1 MLGDVLMLLHT
12 AYGDRLGRLLRTGE
26 RDVAHTEWT
35 AATFHNAKFG
45 ARSGATPQDAQE
57 RRDAFPFQPFPLH
70 MEDRETDTRSNYTR
84 TILDNGICA
93 NMDRLAPDKAR
104 ARVAGVIH
112 SVVARRNT
120 TRKQQT
126 PRSAAADRSRW
137 PGQSRCQTLIR
148 FC

>member
-70 MEDRETDTRSNYTR
+70 MADRETDRHT
-84 TILDNGICA
+84 LQ
-93 NMDRLAPDKAR
+93 L
-104 ARVAGVIH
+104 
-112 SVVARRNT
+112 NT
-120 TRKQQT
+120 HHIGQRHLRQYGQV
-126 PRSAAADRSRW
+126 SA
-137 PGQSRCQTLIR
+137 
-148 FC
+148 

>member
-45 ARSGATPQDAQE
+45 ARSGAT
-57 RRDAFPFQPFPLH
+57 RRTRAPRRVSLPPFPLH

-112 SVVARRNT
+112 SVDATRRGSNK
-120 TRKQQT
+120 RRDQQQ
-126 PRSAAADRSRW
+126 RIAVGGQAKADVKH
-137 PGQSRCQTLIR
+137 
-148 FC
+148 